1 MSTAGEGIGSA
12 GSADGR
18 LEGSAG
24 PDPGDALD
32 SADHPVDLERIVF
45 FSDAVVAIA
54 ITLLVLE
61 IRLPE
66 VPEAATGEQ
75 VAEALRSTLPA
86 IGAYALSFATI
97 GLYWLA
103 HWRRY
108 RSIERADET
117 LAALNLV
124 GLGLVAFIPF
134 PTALI
139 GRHGDIP
146 LVVAI
151 YAVALSAAGLAG
163 TVTWLYARRAG
174 LVRPDI
180 TAATFRAGAL
190 RGLAVPAVMLGSL
203 ALLGLI
209 GPYGVELTWLLI
221 IPVQLIVVRSIR
233 RGGDGRTMPADDNGR
248 GRGPAGEPR

>member
-1 MSTAGEGIGSA
+1 VSAAGEPEP
-12 GSADGR
+12 DGD
-18 LEGSAG
+18 EHAI
-24 PDPGDALD
+24 
-32 SADHPVDLERIVF
+32 DLERIVF
-45 FSDAVVAIA
+45 FSDAVFAIA
-54 ITLLVLE
+54 ITLLILE

-66 VPEAATGEQ
+66 LPDPATGEE
-75 VAEALRSTLPA
+75 VAEALRSILPA

-139 GRHGDIP
+139 GSHGDTP

-151 YAVALSAAGLAG
+151 YAIALSAAGVAG

-174 LVRPDI
+174 LIRRDLPAALVRV
-180 TAATFRAGAL
+180 GAL
-190 RGLAVPAVMLGSL
+190 RGLAVPVVMLGSL
-203 ALLGLI
+203 PLLGVV
-209 GPYGVELTWLLI
+209 GPYGVELAWLLI
-221 IPVQLIVVRSIR
+221 VPVQLVVVRVAR
-233 RGGDGRTMPADDNGR
+233 RGGAGQAAPGGAAGR
-248 GRGPAGEPR
+248 GRGSADEPR